1 MKLFGRIKN
10 EDIVNQIYNKDKFQ
24 RSLTFLIGIFIVS
37 ITFNIFMIPND
48 IVYGVGGIGV
58 IFKKLFNITP
68 SVVILIS
75 SILLLILSFV
85 TLGFDKTKNSIIG
98 SLLFP
103 IFVELTEFIIPYINL
118 GNTEPLLLTIFGA
131 ALSGFGYGLIFK
143 SGYTTGGTDI
153 LNQIVAKYFKKSIG
167 TSMFFTDGL
176 IIGIS
181 LFFFGM
187 QKFMYSVVNIVII
200 SIMTDKVILGVSQ
213 SKTFFIITD
222 SETAVKKFIMEYLDR
237 GVTVIE
243 ARGGYTGNYQKMI
256 MCTIPTKEYFIFKEG
271 IESID
276 PNAFFMVTDAYEV
289 SGGRIHRKDK

>member
-1 MKLFGRIKN
+1 M
-10 EDIVNQIYNKDKFQ
+10 
-24 RSLTFLIGIFIVS
+24 
-37 ITFNIFMIPND
+37 
-48 IVYGVGGIGV
+48 
-58 IFKKLFNITP
+58 
-68 SVVILIS
+68 
-75 SILLLILSFV
+75 
-85 TLGFDKTKNSIIG
+85 
-98 SLLFP
+98 
-103 IFVELTEFIIPYINL
+103 
-118 GNTEPLLLTIFGA
+118 
-131 ALSGFGYGLIFK
+131 IFK

-200 SIMTDKVILGVSQ
+200 SIMTDKVI
-213 SKTFFIITD
+213 ITD

-256 MCTIPTKEYFIFKEG
+256 MCTIPTKEYFVFKEG

-289 SGGRIHRKDK
+289 SGGRIHSKDK

>member
-68 SVVILIS
+68 SIVILIS

-289 SGGRIHRKDK
+289 SGGRIHSKDK

>member
-58 IFKKLFNITP
+58 IFKKFFSITP
-68 SVVILIS
+68 SIVILIS

>member
-48 IVYGVGGIGV
+48 IVYGVGGIRV

-68 SVVILIS
+68 SIVILIS

>member
-68 SVVILIS
+68 SIVILIS

-103 IFVELTEFIIPYINL
+103 IFVELTEFIIPYVNL

-289 SGGRIHRKDK
+289 SGGRIHSKDK

>member
-24 RSLTFLIGIFIVS
+24 RCLTFLIGIFIVS

-68 SVVILIS
+68 SIVILIS

-256 MCTIPTKEYFIFKEG
+256 MCTIPTKEYFVFKEG

-289 SGGRIHRKDK
+289 SGGRIHSKDK

>member
-24 RSLTFLIGIFIVS
+24 RSLTFLIGVFIVS

-68 SVVILIS
+68 SIVILIS

>member
-24 RSLTFLIGIFIVS
+24 RCLTFLIGIFIVS

-68 SVVILIS
+68 SIVILIS

-256 MCTIPTKEYFIFKEG
+256 MCTIPTKEYFVFKEG

>member
-1 MKLFGRIKN
+1 M
-10 EDIVNQIYNKDKFQ
+10 
-24 RSLTFLIGIFIVS
+24 
-37 ITFNIFMIPND
+37 
-48 IVYGVGGIGV
+48 
-58 IFKKLFNITP
+58 
-68 SVVILIS
+68 
-75 SILLLILSFV
+75 LSFV

>member
-68 SVVILIS
+68 SIVILIS

>member
-10 EDIVNQIYNKDKFQ
+10 EDIVNQIYNKDRFQ
-24 RSLTFLIGIFIVS
+24 RGLTFLIGIFIVS

>member
-24 RSLTFLIGIFIVS
+24 RCLTFLIGIFIVS

-68 SVVILIS
+68 SIVILIS

-222 SETAVKKFIMEYLDR
+222 SETAVKKFIMEYLNR

-289 SGGRIHRKDK
+289 SGGRIHSKDK

>member
-68 SVVILIS
+68 SIVILIS

-256 MCTIPTKEYFIFKEG
+256 MCTIPTKEYFVFKEG

-289 SGGRIHRKDK
+289 SGGRIHSKDK

>member
-24 RSLTFLIGIFIVS
+24 RCLTFLIGIFIVS

-68 SVVILIS
+68 SIVILIS

-131 ALSGFGYGLIFK
+131 AISGFGYGLIFK

-222 SETAVKKFIMEYLDR
+222 SETAVKKFIMEYLNR

-256 MCTIPTKEYFIFKEG
+256 MCTIPTKEYFVFKEG

>member
-24 RSLTFLIGIFIVS
+24 RCLTFLIGIFIVS

-222 SETAVKKFIMEYLDR
+222 SETAVKKFIMEYLNR

-256 MCTIPTKEYFIFKEG
+256 MCTIPTKEYFVFKEG

-289 SGGRIHRKDK
+289 SGGRIHSKDK

>member
-10 EDIVNQIYNKDKFQ
+10 EDIVNQIYNKDRFQ
-24 RSLTFLIGIFIVS
+24 RCLTFLIGIFIVS

-68 SVVILIS
+68 SIVILIS

-256 MCTIPTKEYFIFKEG
+256 MCTIPTKEYFVFKEG

-289 SGGRIHRKDK
+289 SGGRIHSKDK

>member
-1 MKLFGRIKN
+1 
-10 EDIVNQIYNKDKFQ
+10 
-24 RSLTFLIGIFIVS
+24 
-37 ITFNIFMIPND
+37 
-48 IVYGVGGIGV
+48 
-58 IFKKLFNITP
+58 
-68 SVVILIS
+68 
-75 SILLLILSFV
+75 
-85 TLGFDKTKNSIIG
+85 
-98 SLLFP
+98 
-103 IFVELTEFIIPYINL
+103 
-118 GNTEPLLLTIFGA
+118 
-131 ALSGFGYGLIFK
+131 
-143 SGYTTGGTDI
+143 
-153 LNQIVAKYFKKSIG
+153 
-167 TSMFFTDGL
+167 MFFTDGL

-256 MCTIPTKEYFIFKEG
+256 MCTIPTKEYFVFKEG

-289 SGGRIHRKDK
+289 SGGRIHSKDK

>member
-68 SVVILIS
+68 SIVILIS

-131 ALSGFGYGLIFK
+131 ALTGFGYGLIFK

>member
-24 RSLTFLIGIFIVS
+24 RGLTFLIGVFIVS

-103 IFVELTEFIIPYINL
+103 IFVELTEFIIPHINL

>member
-10 EDIVNQIYNKDKFQ
+10 KDIVNQIYNKDKFQ

-68 SVVILIS
+68 SIVILIS

>member
-68 SVVILIS
+68 SIVILIS

-289 SGGRIHRKDK
+289 SGARIHSKDN

>member
-68 SVVILIS
+68 SIVILIS

-271 IESID
+271 IDSID

>member
-10 EDIVNQIYNKDKFQ
+10 EDIVNQIYNKDKLQ
-24 RSLTFLIGIFIVS
+24 RGLTFLLGILIVS

-75 SILLLILSFV
+75 SVLLLILSFV

-103 IFVELTEFIIPYINL
+103 IFVELTEFIIPYVNL

-289 SGGRIHRKDK
+289 SGGRIHKKDK

>member
-1 MKLFGRIKN
+1 
-10 EDIVNQIYNKDKFQ
+10 
-24 RSLTFLIGIFIVS
+24 
-37 ITFNIFMIPND
+37 MIPND

-68 SVVILIS
+68 SIVILIS

-200 SIMTDKVILGVSQ
+200 SIIFNFYSWC
-213 SKTFFIITD
+213 FFLI
-222 SETAVKKFIMEYLDR
+222 KHFHK
-237 GVTVIE
+237 
-243 ARGGYTGNYQKMI
+243 
-256 MCTIPTKEYFIFKEG
+256 
-271 IESID
+271 
-276 PNAFFMVTDAYEV
+276 
-289 SGGRIHRKDK
+289 

>member
-68 SVVILIS
+68 SIVILIS

-276 PNAFFMVTDAYEV
+276 PNAFFLVTDAYEA

>member
-68 SVVILIS
+68 SIVILIS

-256 MCTIPTKEYFIFKEG
+256 MCTIPTKEYFVFKEG

-276 PNAFFMVTDAYEV
+276 RNAFFMVTDAYEV

>member
-24 RSLTFLIGIFIVS
+24 RCLTFLIGIFIVS

-68 SVVILIS
+68 SIVILIS

-222 SETAVKKFIMEYLDR
+222 SETAVKKFIMEYLNR

-256 MCTIPTKEYFIFKEG
+256 MCTIPTKEYFVFKEG

-289 SGGRIHRKDK
+289 SGGRIHSKDK

>member
-24 RSLTFLIGIFIVS
+24 RCLTFLIGIFIVS

-68 SVVILIS
+68 SIVILIS

>member
-10 EDIVNQIYNKDKFQ
+10 EDIVNQIYNKDKLQ
-24 RSLTFLIGIFIVS
+24 RGLTFLLGIFIVS

-75 SILLLILSFV
+75 SVLLLILSFV

-289 SGGRIHRKDK
+289 SGGRIHKKDK

>member
-24 RSLTFLIGIFIVS
+24 RCLTFLIGIFIVS

-68 SVVILIS
+68 SIVILIS

-103 IFVELTEFIIPYINL
+103 IFVELTEFIIPYVNL

-131 ALSGFGYGLIFK
+131 AISGFGYGLIFK

-222 SETAVKKFIMEYLDR
+222 SETAVKKFIMEYLNR

-256 MCTIPTKEYFIFKEG
+256 MCTIPTKEYFVFKEG

-289 SGGRIHRKDK
+289 SGGRIHSKDK

>member
-10 EDIVNQIYNKDKFQ
+10 EDIVNQIYNKDKLQ
-24 RSLTFLIGIFIVS
+24 RGLTFLLGIFIVS

-75 SILLLILSFV
+75 SVLLLILSFV

-103 IFVELTEFIIPYINL
+103 IFVELTEFIIPYVNL

-289 SGGRIHRKDK
+289 SGGRIHKKDK